1 MRNVASKHTQGA
13 DEEAAERK
21 DMPQA
26 TIAKWS
32 SLPGLPVHRGVEVP
46 EQEVD
51 AQNGDEGL
59 QEVCFWFCGRVM
71 ILLYGIGIVDV
82 IFKLR

>member
-32 SLPGLPVHRGVEVP
+32 SLPGLPVDRGGEAP
-46 EQEVD
+46 EPEVD

-59 QEVCFWFCGRVM
+59 QEVRFRFCGRGM
-71 ILLYGIGIVDV
+71 ILLHGIGIVEV
-82 IFKLR
+82 YF